1 MFFAHGQVCPS
12 DVAVNMARASC
23 HACHDAGAMLQA
35 TQMCFYRREDETPT
49 DGRRA
54 VAEEHLETAT
64 DEQLLNA
71 LQRVAD
77 EHGKVG
83 AATLLRLNFRTL
95 DSALRTE
102 RVSPHVRAAAQR
114 YLGDP
119 ADPDAESQSQPA
131 AQREQRR
138 LALEQRVDDLFNEVS
153 ALRAVIGELQERL
166 AEGTDSGPLPEHI
179 GRLTAEPAP
188 PFARTYPTVVPGEA
202 LPGEV
207 WPDVVQGAVDE
218 WREAQADRAT
228 ARHTLAWLRASRR
241 LIELELQLA
250 DEHQLTLP
258 PADYPWSNAR
268 RRRELRTRRAAL
280 NHIRLQLFWT
290 KPLHWLMRAVTLG
303 LWGR

>member
-1 MFFAHGQVCPS
+1 MPVDRRGNWSYEMPEDPS
-12 DVAVNMARASC
+12 DDNLLVF
-23 HACHDAGAMLQA
+23 LW
-35 TQMCFYRREDETPT
+35 
-49 DGRRA
+49 
-54 VAEEHLETAT
+54 
-64 DEQLLNA
+64 QL
-71 LQRVAD
+71 VD

-83 AATLLRLNFRTL
+83 AAALLRLNFRTL

-119 ADPDAESQSQPA
+119 ADPDAESQRQPA
-131 AQREQRR
+131 VQREQRT
-138 LALEQRVDDLFNEVS
+138 LALEQRVDDLSSEVD
-153 ALRAVIGELQERL
+153 ALRAVIGELEARF

-188 PFARTYPTVVPGEA
+188 PLARAYPTVIPGEA

-207 WPDVVQGAVDE
+207 WPDVVQGVVDE

-241 LIELELQLA
+241 LIELELRLI

-268 RRRELRTRRAAL
+268 RRRELRTRQAAL
-280 NHIRLQLFWT
+280 NHIRRQLFWT
-290 KPLHWLMRAVTLG
+290 KPLHWLMRALTLG
-303 LWGR
+303 RWGR